1 MYNFHYNVMKLV
13 FNDRIQLL
21 YTDTDSLMYEIKSED
36 PYAEL
41 EVAGK
46 KGWFDFSNFPPIT
59 LCMMIVINVS
69 PAFSKMSAMF
79 NPSRNLWACEARCT
93 VYP

>member
-1 MYNFHYNVMKLV
+1 MKSV

-21 YTDTDSLMYEIKSED
+21 YTDTDSLMYEIELED

-46 KGWFDFSNFPPIT
+46 KGWFDFSNFQTDHNLYDDSNKCIPSLFKDERNVQPIKEFVG
-59 LCMMIVINVS
+59 L
-69 PAFSKMSAMF
+69 
-79 NPSRNLWACEARCT
+79 
-93 VYP
+93 